1 MPVLRKYALL
11 SLLLGV
17 LLACNSSK
25 FEDQME
31 TEKFDWQ
38 GHRGARGLLPENTIP
53 AFLEALKYPVTTLE
67 LDVVI
72 SKDSQVVISHEPWL
86 SPAICAQPSGEAI
99 PEVDP
104 PAYPILEMGYAA
116 LSRFNCGLPAPG
128 FPEQQAR
135 DVAKPLL
142 ADMLTRVETY
152 CRETGRDL
160 PRYNIEIKS
169 RPEWDNE
176 LTPEPA
182 RFAALLLQV
191 VQEAGTADRTCI
203 QSFDVRSL
211 EAVHEQTPEM
221 TTAYLIENQD
231 SLAENL
237 NRLSFRPSIY
247 SPYYQLLDKAA
258 VAALHERGISV
269 IPWTVNEPA
278 LMQELIEMGVDG
290 IITDYPNRIP
300 GVK

>member
-1 MPVLRKYALL
+1 
-11 SLLLGV
+11 
-17 LLACNSSK
+17 
-25 FEDQME
+25 ME

-53 AFLEALKYPVTTLE
+53 AFLEALKYPVSTLE

-72 SKDSQVVISHEPWL
+72 SKDSQVVVSHDPWL

-104 PAYPILEMGYAA
+104 PAYPILEMDYAA
-116 LSRFNCGLPAPG
+116 ISRFNCGLPAPG
-128 FPEQQAR
+128 FSEQQSQE
-135 DVAKPLL
+135 VAKPLL
-142 ADMLTRVETY
+142 AEMLAQVEAH

-191 VQEAGTADRTCI
+191 VLEAGIADRTCI

-211 EAVHEQTPEM
+211 EAVHEQAPGM
-221 TTAYLIENQD
+221 TTAYLVENQH

-237 NRLSFRPSIY
+237 AKLSFQPSIY
-247 SPYYQLLDKAA
+247 SPYHQLLDKAT
-258 VAALHERGISV
+258 VAALHEMGISV

-300 GVK
+300 GFK